1 MKLYFSSIV
10 FCYFLVIQLC
20 AQSKSKPVN
29 DSNTPLHMLK
39 PNYPVPYGIPQKEQ
53 VKKSLDRIKKYLD
66 NTTPYEITDGS
77 GKKIMDYNTING
89 TSVLKKGDF
98 RIVSYEWGV
107 TYAAMLKVAQL
118 TGDISYK
125 NYTDNRLNFIAE
137 VLPYFS
143 KQMQQGLDWADKGPF
158 RNLLNPHA
166 LDDCGA
172 MCVAMIKSKLGGSQ
186 ANLDYLID
194 THINYILHKEY
205 KLADGTLAR
214 NRPQPNTLWLDDMF
228 MGVPALAWKGRLSG
242 EVRYYNEAVKQIKL
256 FYEKM
261 YNSEKQ
267 LFMHGWVS
275 DMEVHPQFHWA
286 RANGWA
292 LLTLTEVLDALP
304 SDYNGRDQVLKIY
317 KAHVAGLQ
325 KYQSGKGFWHQLLD
339 KTDSYLETSATAI
352 YTYCIAHGIN
362 QGWLD
367 KYAFAPT
374 VLLGWNAVNTK
385 INAMGQVEGTCVGT
399 GMAFDPAFYYHRP
412 VSAYAAHGYGPTL
425 LAGAEIYALLE
436 NYAFEINDS
445 SVQLMK
451 K

>member
-1 MKLYFSSIV
+1 MKLYLTLIV
-10 FCYFLVIQLC
+10 AGCCLLTNLA
-20 AQSKSKPVN
+20 AQKKQN
-29 DSNTPLHMLK
+29 DSNTPLHLLT
-39 PNYPVPYGIPQKEQ
+39 PDYPVPYGIPDKNV
-53 VKKSLDRIKKYLD
+53 VKKTLDRIKSYLD
-66 NTTPYEITDGS
+66 KNTPYEMNDAN
-77 GKKIMDYNTING
+77 GKKIFDFNDINS

-98 RIVSYEWGV
+98 RIISYEWGV
-107 TYAAMLKVAQL
+107 TYSAMLKIAEL
-118 TGDISYK
+118 TGDLTYK
-125 NYTDNRLNFIAE
+125 NYTENRLNFIAE

-143 KQMQQGLDWADKGPF
+143 KQMGQGLDWADKGPF

-172 MCVAMIKSKLGGSQ
+172 MCTAMIKSKLGGSK
-186 ANLDYLID
+186 AKLDYLID
-194 THINYILHKEY
+194 NHINYILHKEF
-205 KLADGTLAR
+205 KLSDGTLAR
-214 NRPQPNTLWLDDMF
+214 NRPQPNTLWLDDLF

-242 EVRYYNEAVKQIKL
+242 DLSYYEAAVHQIEL
-256 FYEKM
+256 FHKKM
-261 YNSEKQ
+261 YNNDKKI
-267 LFMHGWVS
+267 FMHGWVE
-275 DMEVHPQFHWA
+275 DMEYHPQFHWA

-304 SDYNGRDQVLKIY
+304 VDYPGRAVVLSIY
-317 KAHVAGLQ
+317 KDHVMGLQ

-367 KYAFAPT
+367 KVAFAPT
-374 VLLGWNAVNTK
+374 ALLGWNAVSTK
-385 INAMGQVEGTCVGT
+385 INNFGQVEGTCVGT

-425 LAGAEIYALLE
+425 LAGAEIFALLS
-436 NYAFEINDS
+436 NDKFEINDS
-445 SVQLMK
+445 SVQVLK

>member
-1 MKLYFSSIV
+1 MKLYLTFIV
-10 FCYFLVIQLC
+10 AGCFLLTNLA
-20 AQSKSKPVN
+20 AQKKQN
-29 DSNTPLHMLK
+29 DSNTPLHLLK
-39 PNYPVPYGIPQKEQ
+39 PDYPVPYGIPDKNV
-53 VKKSLDRIKKYLD
+53 VKKTLDRIKSYLD
-66 NTTPYEITDGS
+66 KNTPYEMNDAT
-77 GKKIMDYNTING
+77 GKKILDFNNINS

-98 RIVSYEWGV
+98 RIISYEWGV
-107 TYAAMLKVAQL
+107 TYSAMLKIAEL
-118 TGDISYK
+118 TGDITYK
-125 NYTDNRLNFIAE
+125 NYTENRLDFIAE

-143 KQMQQGLDWADKGPF
+143 KQMGQGLDWADKGPF

-172 MCVAMIKSKLGGSQ
+172 MCTAMIKSKLGGSKVK
-186 ANLDYLID
+186 LDYLID
-194 THINYILHKEY
+194 NHINYILHKEF
-205 KLADGTLAR
+205 KLSDGTLAR
-214 NRPQPNTLWLDDMF
+214 NRPQPNTLWLDDLF

-242 EVRYYNEAVKQIKL
+242 DFSYYEAAVNQIVL
-256 FYEKM
+256 FHKKM
-261 YNSEKQ
+261 YNIDKKI
-267 LFMHGWVS
+267 FMHGWVE
-275 DMEVHPQFHWA
+275 DMEYHPQFHWA

-304 SDYNGRDQVLKIY
+304 VDYPGRVVVLNIY
-317 KAHVAGLQ
+317 KDHVLGLQ

-367 KYAFAPT
+367 KVAFAPT
-374 VLLGWNAVNTK
+374 ALLGWNAVSTK
-385 INAMGQVEGTCVGT
+385 INNFGQVEGTCVGT

-425 LAGAEIYALLE
+425 LAGAEIFALLS
-436 NYAFEINDS
+436 NYKFEINDS
-445 SVQLMK
+445 SVQVLK